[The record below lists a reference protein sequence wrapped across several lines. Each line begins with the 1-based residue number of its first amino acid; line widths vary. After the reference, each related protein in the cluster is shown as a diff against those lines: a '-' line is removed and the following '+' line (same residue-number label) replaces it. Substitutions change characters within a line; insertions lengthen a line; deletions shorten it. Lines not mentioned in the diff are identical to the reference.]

1 MLRGHARTA
10 VSPTIDPLDRPS
22 AIVISL
28 SNIANDPRV
37 CRQIRAL
44 SDAGWLVTSVGYG
57 VAPQSD
63 PNWRH
68 VQVLELAHDA
78 RTLRRGLRVLGLLTA
93 RLWPG
98 IALPV
103 WRGQPRHRALM
114 EAVAGLPTADLV
126 VANDYTALPAGAALA
141 VQTQARLIY
150 DTHEYAAGERDEE
163 IRWRLLYPPYIRAI
177 ERSGIAAGA
186 IVTTVSEGIAT
197 RLAADYDIAQP
208 TVVRNLPFYRSV
220 PERKAAANPLVH
232 YHGVIVPG
240 RGLETL
246 IDSVQWWQPQFRLRI
261 QGPSSPSYLAE
272 LKARADRNGVASR
285 IMFARPAPA
294 HRLVDSASEADI
306 GIHVLPGFSHQN
318 SYALPNK
325 LFEYLMAGLAVVV
338 TDLPE
343 MRRVVAGKGVGRL
356 VEGESAEAIAEA
368 VNAMGIAEIEGYRQM
383 ALACARELCWECE
396 KDRFLAVC
404 RSPSRSQT

>member
-1 MLRGHARTA
+1 VSRGQVSTA
-10 VSPTIDPLDRPS
+10 GSPAVDPLDRHS

-28 SNIANDPRV
+28 STIANDPRV

-44 SDAGWLVTSVGYG
+44 SDAGWSVTSVGYG
-57 VAPQSD
+57 AAPQGD

-68 VQVLELAHDA
+68 VQVPELPHDA
-78 RTLRRGLRVLGLLTA
+78 RPLRRGLRVLGLLTA

-103 WRGQPRHRALM
+103 WGGQPRHRALM
-114 EAVAGLPTADLV
+114 EAVASLPTADLI

-141 VQTQARLIY
+141 ARTQARLIY

-163 IRWRLLYPPYIRAI
+163 ARWRLLYPPYIRAI

-186 IVTTVSEGIAT
+186 VVTTVSEGIAT
-197 RLAADYDIAQP
+197 RLAADYGMAQP
-208 TVVRNLPFYRSV
+208 AVVRNLPFYRPV
-220 PERKAAANPLVH
+220 ADRKAAADPLVH

-240 RGLETL
+240 RGLEML
-246 IDSVQWWQPQFRLRI
+246 IDSVRSWRPPFRLRI
-261 QGPSSPSYLAE
+261 QGPSSPDYLAE

-285 IMFARPAPA
+285 ILFAPPAPA
-294 HRLVDSASEADI
+294 DRLVASASEADI

-343 MRRVVAGKGVGRL
+343 MRRIVAGKGVGRL
-356 VEGESAEAIAEA
+356 VEGESAEAIAAA
-368 VNAMGIAEIEGYRQM
+368 VNAMGAAEIEGYRQA
-383 ALACARELCWECE
+383 ALASARELCWERE

-404 RSPSRSQT
+404 GSPPRTQT